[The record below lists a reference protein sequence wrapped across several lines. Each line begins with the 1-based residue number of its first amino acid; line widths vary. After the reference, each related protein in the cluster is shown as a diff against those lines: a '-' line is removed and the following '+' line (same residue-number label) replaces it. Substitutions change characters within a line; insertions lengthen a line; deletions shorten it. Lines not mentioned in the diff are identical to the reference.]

1 MNDIES
7 RTFELLMNGGGDI
20 TSGRNR
26 IQSFLLK
33 KWTIFGN
40 GLYGDRVLMKESQ
53 LFAEDTTYAHNL
65 FVEWIVDFG
74 IVIGIIL
81 SVSFIVLL
89 IKGLKNKQ
97 RQEFVYIIVFIT
109 TGFVQ
114 MMFSGSYLL
123 QEASLYVLLGL
134 CVNASS
140 KEKIIVADI
149 SESGFGV

>member
-1 MNDIES
+1 
-7 RTFELLMNGGGDI
+7 
-20 TSGRNR
+20 
-26 IQSFLLK
+26 
-33 KWTIFGN
+33 
-40 GLYGDRVLMKESQ
+40 MKESQ
-53 LFAEDTTYAHNL
+53 LFAEDTTYAHNM

-134 CVNASS
+134 GVNASS
-140 KEKIIVADI
+140 REKIIVADI
-149 SESGFGV
+149 SENRFRV